1 MNKTIT
7 IRNEV
12 QQKPD
17 IQVRNEINLEKEEI
31 NILTLSSNKFPKDM
45 KYVTLVCLMIG
56 LFCSTVSAQTDK
68 NMIDVEYDFFGSRIQ
83 YSVSGKK
90 LLYKDIKIIMENYP
104 EPKTHLEKATKR
116 RNVAIPL
123 LAVGGSGMIS
133 SFFLRTTDSFEP
145 VFWSSFGVFIVGAN
159 FYQGYLINLQR
170 SVNTYNQNLY
180 NSTRVRSSLDL
191 KISPSQTGFIYSF

>member
-1 MNKTIT
+1 
-7 IRNEV
+7 
-12 QQKPD
+12 
-17 IQVRNEINLEKEEI
+17 
-31 NILTLSSNKFPKDM
+31 M
-45 KYVTLVCLMIG
+45 KCITLVCLIIG

-90 LLYKDIKIIMENYP
+90 LFYKDIKLIMENYP

-123 LAVGGSGMIS
+123 LAVGGSGMIT
-133 SFFLRTTDSFEP
+133 SFILRTTDSFEP
-145 VFWSSFGVFIVGAN
+145 VFWSSFGVFLVGISY
-159 FYQGYLINLQR
+159 YQGHLVNLQR

-191 KISPSQTGFIYSF
+191 KISPAQTGLVYSF

>member
-1 MNKTIT
+1 
-7 IRNEV
+7 
-12 QQKPD
+12 
-17 IQVRNEINLEKEEI
+17 
-31 NILTLSSNKFPKDM
+31 M
-45 KYVTLVCLMIG
+45 KYVCFVCLILG
-56 LFCSTVSAQTDK
+56 LFCFQASAQSDK

-90 LLYKDIKIIMENYP
+90 LLYKDIKLIMNNYP

-123 LAVGGSGMIS
+123 LAVGGSGMIT

-145 VFWSSFGVFIVGAN
+145 VFWSSFGVFMVGVGY
-159 FYQGYLINLQR
+159 YQGYLVNLQG
-170 SVNTYNQNLY
+170 SVNTFNQNLY

-191 KISPSQTGFIYSF
+191 KISPSQTGFVYSF